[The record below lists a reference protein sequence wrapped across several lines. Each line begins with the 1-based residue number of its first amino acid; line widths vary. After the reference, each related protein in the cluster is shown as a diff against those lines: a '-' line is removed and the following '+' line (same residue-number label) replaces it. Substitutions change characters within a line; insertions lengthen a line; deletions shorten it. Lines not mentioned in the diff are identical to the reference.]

1 MATFQSHSIAKWNLL
16 RFLENPSGQAFKV
29 TEPWRL
35 LDLASKE
42 IAHFFSESRKLSAR
56 TACLAFQVPDR
67 VVRYPKARAR
77 ATAIS
82 RTDRYKNLIR
92 HQHGSYIRTQ
102 VSVETNVLSFQSV
115 HVTCGGGTRC
125 MRKRGRS
132 AKHVWVPFVGDPT
145 PSSLDGRLTIPLQSK
160 RTLVISGRPRCQ
172 DQALV

>member
-35 LDLASKE
+35 LDLVSKE

-125 MRKRGRS
+125 IQTHPGK
-132 AKHVWVPFVGDPT
+132 F
-145 PSSLDGRLTIPLQSK
+145 
-160 RTLVISGRPRCQ
+160 GRPRCQ
-172 DQALV
+172 DQALVLFRYTQNSKILQNSPSH